1 MLHSITTMDVT
12 MYGMYNLFFRMNTS
26 KFTHCLSTVVIFDAD
41 VIVVV
46 VAVAAVVI
54 VVVAVG
60 NTEVLLGSAVLLVPA
75 PKPTDTSTAK
85 VNSLSQNTICGEQ
98 KIKNKNK
105 KYISEYSF

>member
-1 MLHSITTMDVT
+1 MLHSITTLDVT

-26 KFTHCLSTVVIFDAD
+26 KLSHCLSTVVVFDAAVA
-41 VIVVV
+41 VIVV
-46 VAVAAVVI
+46 AAAVVI

-98 KIKNKNK
+98 KIKKN
-105 KYISEYSF
+105 

>member
-26 KFTHCLSTVVIFDAD
+26 KLSHCLSTVVIFDAD
-41 VIVVV
+41 VAVIV
-46 VAVAAVVI
+46 VAVVAI

-98 KIKNKNK
+98 KNKNKTK